1 MTKDEFKT
9 KVLPVIKRIAEAR
22 GYGAYY
28 KAIAAQAACESNYG
42 KSTLSSKWF
51 NYFGMKAAKSYKGQV
66 VDMTTKEE
74 YVKGELTTIKATFRA
89 YANLEAGINGYF
101 DFIESYKRYQ
111 NLKKA
116 TSNEDYIEKLKAD
129 GWATSSTYVS
139 TLTSIMKGMFGNEN
153 SVVVPVVQ
161 SDLSGSDELRRVA
174 LDVIRGK
181 YGNGSV
187 RRLRGFTRERKRTFL
202 FRRKV
207 LMYLQRKSIANT
219 S

>member
-1 MTKDEFKT
+1 MTKTEFQKN
-9 KVLPVIKRIAEAR
+9 VLPVIKRVAEAR
-22 GYGAYY
+22 GYGKFYQ
-28 KAIAAQAACESNYG
+28 AIASQAACESNWG
-42 KSTLSSKWF
+42 KSTLSSKWH

-89 YANLEAGINGYF
+89 YASIEAGINGYF

-111 NLKKA
+111 NLKNA

-139 TLTSIMKGMFGNEN
+139 TLTNIMKGLFANESN
-153 SVVVPVVQ
+153 TADTAGAVRPGV
-161 SDLSGSDELRRVA
+161 SDHNDLHAVA

-187 RRLRGFTRERKRTFL
+187 RRLRLSQSGYDYRAVQDEVNRIMGK
-202 FRRKV
+202 
-207 LMYLQRKSIANT
+207 
-219 S
+219 